1 MGDTDKVRVLIVD
14 DIPDTREN
22 IRKLLQFERDFEV
35 VGAARTGK
43 EGIDL
48 TKETKPDVILMDI
61 NMPDMDGI
69 TATENIRR
77 DFPHT
82 QIIILS
88 VQSDPNYMRRAML
101 AGARDFLTKPPSVD
115 EMISA
120 IRRAGK
126 ISQEERSKT
135 RPGVYPGPSGMV
147 SMGGM
152 GMPVLPQGKV
162 IVVYSPKGGTGCT
175 TIATNLAV
183 SLHKEET
190 PAIIVD
196 GNVQFGD
203 VAVFLNQQSK
213 NSVADL
219 TPRAEELDLEIVE
232 EVTVAHAESGIKILA
247 APTRPELADQVKGD
261 QFGKVVDFLRH
272 MYAYVIVDTT
282 SVLSDVTLAA
292 IDNADLIVL
301 VTTQEI
307 PAIKDARLFLD
318 LLTSLSISR
327 DRIVLVLNRYD
338 KRIGITPEKISEN
351 FKQEVVTVMPYD
363 DRTVLPSVNRGKPF
377 MLGDK
382 SRPIMRSFLTLTEAI
397 RQRLGSTNGNGA
409 SEPVE
414 MVRIGKR

>member
-1 MGDTDKVRVLIVD
+1 MGETEKIRVLIVD

-69 TATENIRR
+69 TATESIRR
-77 DFPHT
+77 EYPHT

-126 ISQEERSKT
+126 ISLEERNKS
-135 RPGVYPGPSGMV
+135 RPIFPGQVGVVGL
-147 SMGGM
+147 GGM
-152 GMPVLPQGKV
+152 TGPVLQRGKV

-190 PAIIVD
+190 PVIIVD

-203 VAVFLNQQSK
+203 VAVFLNQQIK

-219 TPRAEELDLEIVE
+219 APRADELDPEIVE
-232 EVTVAHAESGIKILA
+232 EVTASHAETGIKIMA
-247 APTRPELADQVKGD
+247 APTRPELADQVNGE
-261 QFGKVVDFLRH
+261 QFGKVLDFLRNL
-272 MYAYVIVDTT
+272 YAYIVVDTP
-282 SVLSDVTLAA
+282 SVLSDVSIAA

-301 VTTQEI
+301 ITTQEI

-318 LLTSLSISR
+318 LSSGLSISR
-327 DRIVLVLNRYD
+327 ERIVLVLNRFD

-351 FKQEVVTVMPYD
+351 FKQEVVTILPYD

-382 SRPIMRSFLTLTEAI
+382 SRPITRSFLTLTEAV
-397 RQRLGSTNGNGA
+397 RQRLGANNGDGVPEA
-409 SEPVE
+409 VE
-414 MVRIGKR
+414 VVRIGKR

>member
-1 MGDTDKVRVLIVD
+1 MGDTDKIRVLIVV

-48 TKETKPDVILMDI
+48 TKETRPDVVLMDI

-69 TATENIRR
+69 TATESIRR
-77 DFPHT
+77 EYPHT

-88 VQSDPNYMRRAML
+88 VQSDPNYMRRGML

-126 ISQEERSKT
+126 ISLEERTKS
-135 RPGVYPGPSGMV
+135 RPIFSGQAGVAGMA
-147 SMGGM
+147 GM
-152 GMPVLPQGKV
+152 TMPVLQRGKI

-175 TIATNLAV
+175 TVATNLAV

-190 PAIIVD
+190 PVIIVD

-203 VAVFLNQQSK
+203 VAVFLNQQIK

-219 TPRAEELDLEIVE
+219 APRADELDPEIVE
-232 EVTVAHAESGIKILA
+232 EVTVSHAETGIKIMA
-247 APTRPELADQVKGD
+247 APTRPELADQVDGE
-261 QFGKVVDFLRH
+261 QFGRVLDFLRNL
-272 MYAYVIVDTT
+272 YAYIVVDTP
-282 SVLSDVTLAA
+282 SILSDVTLAA
-292 IDNADLIVL
+292 IDNADIIVL
-301 VTTQEI
+301 ITTQEI

-318 LLTSLSISR
+318 LSSVLSISR
-327 DRIVLVLNRYD
+327 ERIVLVLNRYD

-351 FKQEVVTVMPYD
+351 FKQEVVTVLPYD

-382 SRPIMRSFLTLTEAI
+382 SRPVTRSFLTLTEVV
-397 RQRLGSTNGNGA
+397 RQRLGSMNGDGVA
-409 SEPVE
+409 ETAEV
-414 MVRIGKR
+414 VRIGKR